1 MADFLDNA
9 STGVSPGHGR
19 GDSADPA
26 DPADPNTAAARA
38 WAAATLF
45 THARSF
51 ARWQPRPVPE
61 ALLRELH
68 ALATLGP
75 TSMNTQ
81 PLRVLF
87 LVTAEARERLA
98 GCVNAGNVD
107 KVRQAPVVAVLG
119 MDLAFP
125 ERLPELFPHKADA
138 QAYYAGKPAF
148 TEATALRNSSLQGAY
163 LMLAARLLGLDC
175 GPMSGFDAD
184 AVDRAFWAGTT
195 VRTNFL
201 CNLGYGDASAL
212 KPRPRRLGFDEACQL
227 R

>member
-1 MADFLDNA
+1 MDNNLD
-9 STGVSPGHGR
+9 SPGSGL
-19 GDSADPA
+19 S
-26 DPADPNTAAARA
+26 RA

-45 THARSF
+45 TQARTHAR
-51 ARWQPRPVPE
+51 WLPRPVPE

-87 LVTAEARERLA
+87 VCSAAERERLA
-98 GCVNAGNVD
+98 ACVNAGNVE
-107 KVRQAPVVAVLG
+107 KVRLAPVVAVLG

-163 LMLAARLLGLDC
+163 LMMAARLLGLDC
-175 GPMSGFDAD
+175 GPMSGFDAES
-184 AVDRAFWAGTT
+184 VDRAFWAGTA

-212 KPRPRRLGFDEACQL
+212 KPRPRRLSFDEACRL
-227 R
+227 L